1 MNRNLIEKVKRKE
14 IEISEQVVTDIFIY
28 LLCEKYDL
36 DEEMCPFPCFNYNK
50 FKKVEG
56 EELIK
61 AVEDT
66 ISKEPYLL

>member
-1 MNRNLIEKVKRKE
+1 MNRNLIEKVKSKK
-14 IEISEQVVTDIFIY
+14 IEITEEVVTNIFIY
-28 LLCEKYDL
+28 LLCEKYDW

-50 FKKVEG
+50 FRKLEG

-66 ISKEPYLL
+66 ISQEPYLL